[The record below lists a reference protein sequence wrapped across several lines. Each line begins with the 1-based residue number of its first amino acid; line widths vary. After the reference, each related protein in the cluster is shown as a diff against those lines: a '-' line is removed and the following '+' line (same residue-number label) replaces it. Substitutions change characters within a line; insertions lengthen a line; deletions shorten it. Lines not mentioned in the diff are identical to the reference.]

1 MLTMSNRVFLLGAC
15 LMFLYAA
22 GAAAQ
27 EKGKIIEEVV
37 ARVNSDVITR
47 SDLENARQQLVEEVT
62 QACTG
67 CTAAEIQDKVNAAD
81 KDLLRDLIDNSLL
94 VQRGKDMGIDV
105 ETDVVKRLDE
115 IRQENKLASMEELE
129 KRVEQ
134 AGKDYQDFK
143 NQVQDQILQQEV
155 IRREVV
161 SKIIVDHAEVL
172 KYYQDHKQEF
182 ERPETVVLREIY
194 VSTKDKN
201 DAEIP
206 PLQKKAEGLV
216 QRVRAGED
224 FGELAKRYSD
234 ADTAKD
240 GGELGTFEKGKLGA
254 NLEAAVFKLNKNEIT
269 DVLPIKDGFEIL
281 QVVQRYAAGVQPE
294 DKVDTEITNMIYD
307 QKTRPALRDYLDM
320 LRMDSFVE
328 VKPGYED
335 TAAVAGTAIE
345 EVPSTPD
352 EEQTKKSGLL
362 PFGKKK

>member
-1 MLTMSNRVFLLGAC
+1 MLTMSNRIFLLGAC

-47 SDLENARQQLVEEVT
+47 SDLESARQQLVEEVT
-62 QACTG
+62 QSCTG

-94 VQRGKDMGIDV
+94 VQRGHDMGIDV
-105 ETDVVKRLDE
+105 ETDVAKRLDE
-115 IRQENKLASMEELE
+115 IRQENKLESMEELE

-134 AGKDYQDFK
+134 SGKDYQDFK
-143 NQVQDQILQQEV
+143 NQVQDQLLQQEV

-172 KYYQDHKQEF
+172 KYYEDHKQEF

-201 DAEIP
+201 DADIP
-206 PLQKKAEGLV
+206 ALQKKAEGLV

-224 FGELAKRYSD
+224 
-234 ADTAKD
+234 
-240 GGELGTFEKGKLGA
+240 
-254 NLEAAVFKLNKNEIT
+254 
-269 DVLPIKDGFEIL
+269 
-281 QVVQRYAAGVQPE
+281 
-294 DKVDTEITNMIYD
+294 
-307 QKTRPALRDYLDM
+307 
-320 LRMDSFVE
+320 
-328 VKPGYED
+328 
-335 TAAVAGTAIE
+335 
-345 EVPSTPD
+345 
-352 EEQTKKSGLL
+352 
-362 PFGKKK
+362 